1 MYYRL
6 FFFISLVSF
15 ALSASAPT
23 RVIKQTSKTLYTSR
37 LLDLYSNFLQ
47 NLFPKGV
54 SFKQFELVNG
64 TTTAR
69 FINQIDYVYTPDV
82 TDIVPSLNNDCS
94 AVFDSTKEQKIS
106 FSDLDVN
113 YEVSGN
119 APVLSKASFDLYVSK
134 IHLERKNSVDKVGS
148 FEYSLNEVAL
158 RIDNIFSSS
167 NDLKSFLEA
176 NVAELLKKFD
186 TTPFIDASLTTLN
199 SLTNSQS
206 IPLNSN
212 TIKADSTEI
221 KLEYSTV
228 TSCNDDKI
236 IENFSG
242 KIIQDYTSVA
252 SDFKD
257 FKTDS
262 EDQIFIDRTF
272 IDELLTYENPNFNWV
287 YNKANDSTK
296 ITYNYIG
303 FLVDRL
309 SLIFPDVFRVLP
321 SGTEYQISCH
331 DSNFKANFQT
341 AKPLILTLDFVCDI
355 LSFDGSKTYETI
367 SPLILANLNR
377 KIDGNDYVFSINSL
391 KLKDFTIKSSRLFN
405 ISLLEKEITYM
416 FETYLKEYIGNEIE
430 FFRIKGIDANTKYE
444 FTDSKGLLRYQAK
457 PAKENFLE

>member
-186 TTPFIDASLTTLN
+186 TTPFM
-199 SLTNSQS
+199 QHM
-206 IPLNSN
+206 
-212 TIKADSTEI
+212 
-221 KLEYSTV
+221 LEYEGCV
-228 TSCNDDKI
+228 
-236 IENFSG
+236 
-242 KIIQDYTSVA
+242 
-252 SDFKD
+252 
-257 FKTDS
+257 
-262 EDQIFIDRTF
+262 
-272 IDELLTYENPNFNWV
+272 
-287 YNKANDSTK
+287 
-296 ITYNYIG
+296 
-303 FLVDRL
+303 
-309 SLIFPDVFRVLP
+309 
-321 SGTEYQISCH
+321 
-331 DSNFKANFQT
+331 
-341 AKPLILTLDFVCDI
+341 
-355 LSFDGSKTYETI
+355 
-367 SPLILANLNR
+367 
-377 KIDGNDYVFSINSL
+377 
-391 KLKDFTIKSSRLFN
+391 
-405 ISLLEKEITYM
+405 KE
-416 FETYLKEYIGNEIE
+416 
-430 FFRIKGIDANTKYE
+430 
-444 FTDSKGLLRYQAK
+444 
-457 PAKENFLE
+457 